1 MGTGEAVKKRLIGV
15 SLWMVLIAGATANG
29 DTITLGSWGFSN
41 ITHTNT
47 VNAAIGEAQLTV
59 DLVDRGGVSPSV
71 AFLFKNA
78 GPKASSI
85 TDLYFDDG
93 SNHTLLQIADLVG
106 STGVRFSVGATPGNL
121 PGANNASPRFRTTL
135 GLSADSDSPV
145 QPNGVNPG
153 EWLSVVFDLQSGKT
167 SASVLDDLVRRDLR
181 IGIHVQGF
189 ANGGSE
195 SFVNGSLLPRP
206 SGVDALGAEVP
217 SPSALLGI
225 DRSRHYH
232 RRPGSATTQGRALR
246 AMTKS
251 KYRALRAND
260 EARNTQA
267 RRNDEARMTKGCVAV
282 G

>member
-1 MGTGEAVKKRLIGV
+1 MNKRAVVVALGV
-15 SLWMVLIAGATANG
+15 LFASVLDSRG
-29 DTITLGSWGFSN
+29 DSIPLGSWGFSN
-41 ITHTNT
+41 ITHNNAA
-47 VNAAIGEAQLTV
+47 NAAIGEDQLTV
-59 DLVDRGGVSPSV
+59 DLVGRSEDPSRV

-78 GPKASSI
+78 GPNASSI

-93 SNHTLLQIADLVG
+93 ANRTLLRIADLFG
-106 STGVRFSVGATPGNL
+106 STGVRFAAGATPGNL

-167 SASVLDDLVRRDLR
+167 SASVFQDLAQRDLR

-217 SPSALLGI
+217 SPSALPALIGLGI
-225 DRSRHYH
+225 TAGFLGL
-232 RRPGSATTQGRALR
+232 RRR
-246 AMTKS
+246 
-251 KYRALRAND
+251 
-260 EARNTQA
+260 
-267 RRNDEARMTKGCVAV
+267 KGVPC
-282 G
+282 GQ